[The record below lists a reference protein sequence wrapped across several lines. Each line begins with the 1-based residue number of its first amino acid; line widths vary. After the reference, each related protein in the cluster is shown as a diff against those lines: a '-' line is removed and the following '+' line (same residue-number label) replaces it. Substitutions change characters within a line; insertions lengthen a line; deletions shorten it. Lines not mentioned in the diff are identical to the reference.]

1 MGAPAKESFEI
12 IGVVGD
18 VRHRGLD
25 RGLRQTIYS
34 PSLRLGYTNL
44 VIRTTNDPV
53 SLAAAVRREVTD
65 IDPNQPVAN
74 IKTMERWVSESVAQ
88 PRFRTLLLGLF
99 SGAALLLAMVGIYG
113 VMSYAVSQRV
123 HELGVRMA
131 LGARAGDVLRLV
143 ISQGMKLALAGVAI
157 GLTAAFALT
166 RLIKDLLFGVRAT
179 DPMTFATIA
188 LLLTGVALV
197 ACYLPARRAT
207 KVDPMVA
214 LRHE

>member
-1 MGAPAKESFEI
+1 M
-12 IGVVGD
+12 
-18 VRHRGLD
+18 
-25 RGLRQTIYS
+25 
-34 PSLRLGYTNL
+34 
-44 VIRTTNDPV
+44 
-53 SLAAAVRREVTD
+53 
-65 IDPNQPVAN
+65 
-74 IKTMERWVSESVAQ
+74 
-88 PRFRTLLLGLF
+88 
-99 SGAALLLAMVGIYG
+99 LLAMVGIYG

-143 ISQGMKLALAGVAI
+143 ISQGMRLALAGVAI
-157 GLTAAFALT
+157 GLASAFALT

-179 DPMTFATIA
+179 DPLTFATIT